1 MSKGLRQGL
10 GIAASIFIP
19 MAAPWMASV
28 LTGAGSITALTTG
41 GKALA
46 AGIGAVGGGAGQ
58 RAAGGDWR
66 KGALG
71 GALTG
76 GTLAAMGKGLSF
88 GGGAAGA
95 ADAAAGA
102 IATPGAP
109 VATAAPVAPGAPQ
122 PSFLSRMGDA
132 FTTAAPQMVV
142 QGGLGIAGARE
153 EEKLIAEQQRQ
164 NEIQNAA
171 ERAQFDRQMQM
182 SEEMRAQAAQFDPQ
196 RAGLEQAGMYQRQLA
211 NQQQEALRRM
221 GGQSSQAQR
230 EAVRRQFDIAG
241 SLGRGTSYSQG
252 SQQAGA
258 QQRATLHTAAGMT
271 PGVPKRAGL
280 DFSTISNISDYTGG
294 RTRAAGA
301 VLEPYTAALTD
312 SIKKKK
318 QPDEEPV

>member
-28 LTGAGSITALTTG
+28 LTGASSIAGLGAG

-46 AGIGAVGGGAGQ
+46 AGIGAVGGGAGA

-66 KGALG
+66 QGALG

-76 GTLAAMGKGLSF
+76 GILAATGKGLF
-88 GGGAAGA
+88 GGGTAAAAPAPAGA
-95 ADAAAGA
+95 SVNAP
-102 IATPGAP
+102 ITPS
-109 VATAAPVAPGAPQ
+109 APQ

-153 EEKLIAEQQRQ
+153 EGKLIAEQQRQ
-164 NEIQNAA
+164 NEMQNAA

-241 SLGRGTSYSQG
+241 SLGRGTSYAQG

-258 QQRATLHTAAGMT
+258 QQRATLQTAAGMT

-280 DFSTISNISDYTGG
+280 DFSTISSIGDYTGG

-318 QPDEEPV
+318 QNQTQTDDEAAY